1 MEKKDAAITIH
12 LPSNEKRKLDRLA
25 ARKGWGAGEYVL
37 NELIIAHLE
46 TLESE
51 ARLMHEILELQ
62 QNDQNLKNCS
72 Q

>member
-25 ARKGWGAGEYVL
+25 QRKGWGAGEYVL

-46 TLESE
+46 TLEYE
-51 ARLMHEILELQ
+51 ARLLHEILELKE
-62 QNDQNLKNCS
+62 NREN
-72 Q
+72 